1 MSLYLYC
8 TYRWW
13 WMFFGNW

>member
-1 MSLYLYC
+1 MSVYLYC